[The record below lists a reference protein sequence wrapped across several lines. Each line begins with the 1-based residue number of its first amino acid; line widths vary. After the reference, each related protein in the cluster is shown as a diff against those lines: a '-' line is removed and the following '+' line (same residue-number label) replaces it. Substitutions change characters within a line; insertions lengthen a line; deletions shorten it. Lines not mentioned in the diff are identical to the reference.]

1 MDTYDERGRLA
12 GAAGNRPDVWQLAR
26 RALACRC
33 PNCGRGR
40 LFTGYVTPVSACAV
54 CGEPLGHIRADDG
67 PAWLTIL
74 IVGHIV
80 VAAILAVE
88 PYVDWPQWVS
98 SVVWLGLALVLVLIV
113 LRPAKALFI
122 GILWRS
128 GAPGSEGA
136 APRTP

>member
-1 MDTYDERGRLA
+1 M
-12 GAAGNRPDVWQLAR
+12 
-26 RALACRC
+26 
-33 PNCGRGR
+33 
-40 LFTGYVTPVSACAV
+40 FSGYVTPVAACAV

-74 IVGHIV
+74 VVGHIV

-88 PYVDWPQWVS
+88 PYVDWPQWLS
-98 SVVWLGLALVLVLIV
+98 SVVWLGLALTLVLLV

-128 GAPGSEGA
+128 GAPGSERA
-136 APRTP
+136 

>member
-1 MDTYDERGRLA
+1 MDMERNGGPAPAAGLERPDMWRLA
-12 GAAGNRPDVWQLAR
+12 L

-33 PNCGRGR
+33 PRCGQGK
-40 LFTGYVTPVSACAV
+40 LFDGYVTPVAACAV

-98 SVVWLGLALVLVLIV
+98 SVVWLGLALALVLIV
-113 LRPAKALFI
+113 LRPAKAFFI

-128 GAPGSEGA
+128 GAPGSERA
-136 APRTP
+136 